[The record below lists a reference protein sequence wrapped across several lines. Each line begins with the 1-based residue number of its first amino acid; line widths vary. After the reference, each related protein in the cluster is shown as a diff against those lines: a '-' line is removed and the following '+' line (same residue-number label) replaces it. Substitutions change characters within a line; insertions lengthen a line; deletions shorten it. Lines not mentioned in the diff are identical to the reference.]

1 MSTVVDIIHSEFLL
15 HPTLSLLS
23 AFRYASVYQ
32 ILYKSDHLRGS
43 YDVIS
48 RFKMAAAAVVLRPVS
63 DWVTSLS
70 SSRVLSAN
78 QISGRLKMQDWKMTD
93 QITRSE
99 NAGPNRKAW
108 KCRTIRCGTG
118 KWRTRIWRTR
128 TTCGYVIGARA
139 YANTKDRSD
148 FLM

>member
-99 NAGPNRKAW
+99 NAGPNRKA
-108 KCRTIRCGTG
+108 
-118 KWRTRIWRTR
+118 
-128 TTCGYVIGARA
+128 
-139 YANTKDRSD
+139 
-148 FLM
+148 